1 MRNKTN
7 RELEMLKERLVAAE
21 RIAAELHDAE
31 NAIDQ
36 AIVKI
41 AKLAAT
47 LPIARIDTNMSAIV
61 GQEAVAKVTQAVAA
75 AGQVRQMM
83 TDAHYALGETQK
95 QVGLGTR
102 MFGAGLNKPSSA
114 SRNVPLPLNQNGS
127 ESPAELA
134 KGVAA

>member
-1 MRNKTN
+1 
-7 RELEMLKERLVAAE
+7 MLKERLVAAE

-83 TDAHYALGETQK
+83 TEAHYALGETQK

-102 MFGAGLNKPSSA
+102 MFGAGVNKPPSA
-114 SRNVPLPLNQNGS
+114 SRNVPLPTNQNS
-127 ESPAELA
+127 AEPSA
-134 KGVAA
+134 PVVKSAAR

>member
-1 MRNKTN
+1 
-7 RELEMLKERLVAAE
+7 MLKERLVAAE

-75 AGQVRQMM
+75 AGQVRQMI
-83 TDAHYALGETQK
+83 TEAHHALGETQK

-102 MFGAGLNKPSSA
+102 MFGAGVNKPPSG
-114 SRNVPLPLNQNGS
+114 SRTIPTPLNQNRIEMV
-127 ESPAELA
+127 ESGEDS
-134 KGVAA
+134 VAA